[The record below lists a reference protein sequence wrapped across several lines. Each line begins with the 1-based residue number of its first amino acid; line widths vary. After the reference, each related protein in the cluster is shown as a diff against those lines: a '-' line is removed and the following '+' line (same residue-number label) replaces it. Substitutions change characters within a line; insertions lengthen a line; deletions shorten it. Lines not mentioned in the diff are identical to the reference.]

1 MYIKYDLYKEDPE
14 KDEKAEFVRV
24 GELKITK
31 EMINTLFSVYY
42 PKQDIDVDDLHVDWD
57 TLIIT
62 EY

>member
-24 GELKITK
+24 GELEITYD
-31 EMINTLFSVYY
+31 MIKTMFNIYY
-42 PKQDIDVDDLHVDWD
+42 PNEDVEDLYVDWN